1 MKQSVINFSG
11 KKIQEELEKAG
22 SNHSGKNDSIRILFA
37 PSLIDQENISQA
49 ASVYSRL
56 NPEAYDTVVVVEEL
70 KDILGKK
77 LPMPSNK
84 KHKTSLGE
92 VPVDDYLR
100 NEFCD
105 EDDDFFIEDSGF
117 HPDLSLFQQLMMLQ
131 KSLKNF
137 KVLNLQIADE
147 DKYIIKEL
155 VSTIDELLSSR
166 RALLVFCCDLTE
178 TGLNDFKKIKS
189 LLKTQSHADLFNLL
203 NSSPARIKGTAAF
216 IAGILIAKRW
226 ALQIQFPDDLQGCPC
241 LAAYAEREH
250 VLY

>member
-1 MKQSVINFSG
+1 MIQSVIDFSG
-11 KKIQEELEKAG
+11 KKIQEELGKAD
-22 SNHSGKNDSIRILFA
+22 SKHSGKNDSIRILFS
-37 PSLIDQENISQA
+37 PTRIDQENISQA

-56 NPEAYDTVVVVEEL
+56 NPKAYDTVVIVEEL
-70 KDILGKK
+70 KDVLGKK
-77 LPMPSNK
+77 LPMPSNQ

-117 HPDLSLFQQLMMLQ
+117 HPDLSLFQQLMLLQ

-166 RALLVFCCDLTE
+166 CVLLVFCCDLTE
-178 TGLNDFKKIKS
+178 TGINDFDKIIS
-189 LLKTQSHADLFNLL
+189 LVEKQSHTNLFNLL
-203 NSSPARIKGTAAF
+203 NSSPARMKGTAAF
-216 IAGILIAKRW
+216 IAGVLIAQCW
-226 ALQIQFPDDLQGCPC
+226 GLQIQFPDDLQDTPC
-241 LAAYAEREH
+241 LAAYAERQH